1 MSLIDLP
8 GLTQQFQKAVDKG
21 AAAAKKAGTY
31 VEVAGSQNDPLL
43 TKYMVHM
50 DSTGRTYV
58 TGTDSVG
65 EYYIVPPSKKGAKA
79 DVTNDINKAI
89 QAVITNV
96 GGIGKLQNIFAK
108 AGYKGDPYTT
118 LAQAIRSYSTQ
129 SLQAYQDS
137 KGAGTFPLMSSFVAK
152 VGGYAA
158 GNTSA
163 SSTGTTSKA
172 GTFKD
177 TTTDIT
183 TVGDAY
189 KEINDYMLD
198 VFGREATQE
207 EKDAFY
213 KDINAREL
221 KSGVQTVTVRDATGK
236 ITKTQKIGAAL
247 TSDERINSL
256 NAVVKTALKG
266 TEAETILS
274 SSKGSKIAQDIAK
287 IQKSAADY
295 GQPMSA
301 GQAMKYVLDGFGN
314 PDYVAKQ
321 IERLRL
327 NAMTMFGNL
336 KDHIQNGGNVKD
348 IADQY
353 AYIKSKKLGI
363 ALTDSMADKD
373 VVDAISKTGGLMST
387 ADFSRQMQANP
398 LWRQTEEAHNTAADF
413 ANTILKSFGFMG

>member
-1 MSLIDLP
+1 MAEPIQFFGGTSSAVTVNPGSGTTSSLIDSDFS
-8 GLTQQFQKAVDKG
+8 GDNARYKVVTQNGRQYVADASGNQQFVIVTGSGKNVKYQITGDLTQAQASYIKNFPGGLPAL
-21 AAAAKKAGTY
+21 KKA
-31 VEVAGSQNDPLL
+31 LL
-43 TKYMVHM
+43 NSGYITKDEYANNSYIGGLIGAIS
-50 DSTGRTYV
+50 DLTIQ
-58 TGTDSVG
+58 SV
-65 EYYIVPPSKKGAKA
+65 
-79 DVTNDINKAI
+79 
-89 QAVITNV
+89 Q
-96 GGIGKLQNIFAK
+96 
-108 AGYKGDPYTT
+108 
-118 LAQAIRSYSTQ
+118 
-129 SLQAYQDS
+129 
-137 KGAGTFPLMSSFVAK
+137 
-152 VGGYAA
+152 GYAYEGKTEFKPMASFLA
-158 GNTSA
+158 GQKG
-163 SSTGTTSKA
+163 TGTTSKA

-183 TVGDAY
+183 TIGDAY

-207 EKDAFY
+207 EKDTFY

-287 IQKSAADY
+287 IQKSAANY

-301 GQAMKYVLDGFGN
+301 GQAMKYVLDGFGT

-321 IERLRL
+321 TERLRL

-373 VVDAISKTGGLMST
+373 VVDAITKTGGLMST

>member
-1 MSLIDLP
+1 MVEFFGGTPGATTIKPTPTPTPSLINSDFFGDTAKYKVITQNGKQYVSDPTLSGNNQVFIIITGSGKNIKYEVTSDLTKAQASYIKNFP
-8 GLTQQFQKAVDKG
+8 GGLPAL
-21 AAAAKKAGTY
+21 KKA
-31 VEVAGSQNDPLL
+31 LL
-43 TKYMVHM
+43 NSGYITKDEYANNSYIGGLIGAIS
-50 DSTGRTYV
+50 DLTIQ
-58 TGTDSVG
+58 SVQG
-65 EYYIVPPSKKGAKA
+65 YAYE
-79 DVTNDINKAI
+79 NK
-89 QAVITNV
+89 TEF
-96 GGIGKLQNIFAK
+96 K
-108 AGYKGDPYTT
+108 P
-118 LAQAIRSYSTQ
+118 
-129 SLQAYQDS
+129 
-137 KGAGTFPLMSSFVAK
+137 MSSFL
-152 VGGYAA
+152 A
-158 GNTSA
+158 GQKG
-163 SSTGTTSKA
+163 TGTTSKA

-183 TVGDAY
+183 TIGDAY

-207 EKDAFY
+207 EKDIFY

-301 GQAMKYVLDGFGN
+301 GQAMKYVLDGFGT

-321 IERLRL
+321 TERLRL

-336 KDHIQNGGNVKD
+336 KDHINNGGNVKD

-353 AYIKSKKLGI
+353 AYIKSRKLGI
-363 ALTDSMADKD
+363 PLTDSMADKD

-387 ADFSRQMQANP
+387 ADFNRQMQANP
-398 LWRQTEEAHNTAADF
+398 LWRQTEEARNTASDF

>member
-1 MSLIDLP
+1 
-8 GLTQQFQKAVDKG
+8 
-21 AAAAKKAGTY
+21 
-31 VEVAGSQNDPLL
+31 
-43 TKYMVHM
+43 
-50 DSTGRTYV
+50 
-58 TGTDSVG
+58 
-65 EYYIVPPSKKGAKA
+65 
-79 DVTNDINKAI
+79 
-89 QAVITNV
+89 
-96 GGIGKLQNIFAK
+96 
-108 AGYKGDPYTT
+108 
-118 LAQAIRSYSTQ
+118 
-129 SLQAYQDS
+129 
-137 KGAGTFPLMSSFVAK
+137 
-152 VGGYAA
+152 
-158 GNTSA
+158 
-163 SSTGTTSKA
+163 
-172 GTFKD
+172 
-177 TTTDIT
+177 
-183 TVGDAY
+183 
-189 KEINDYMLD
+189 MLD

-207 EKDAFY
+207 EKDTFY

-301 GQAMKYVLDGFGN
+301 GQAMKYVLDGFGT
-314 PDYVAKQ
+314 PDYVDKQ
-321 IERLRL
+321 TERLRL

-336 KDHIQNGGNVKD
+336 KDHINNGGNVKD

>member
-1 MSLIDLP
+1 MAEPIQFFGGTSSAVTVNPSSGTTSSLIDSDFS
-8 GLTQQFQKAVDKG
+8 GDNARYKVVTQNGRQYVADASGNQVFVIVTGSGKNVKYQITSDLTQAQASYIKNFPG
-21 AAAAKKAGTY
+21 GLAALKKA
-31 VEVAGSQNDPLL
+31 LL
-43 TKYMVHM
+43 NSDYITK
-50 DSTGRTYV
+50 D
-58 TGTDSVG
+58 
-65 EYYIVPPSKKGAKA
+65 EYANNSYIGGLIGAIS
-79 DVTNDINKAI
+79 DLSI
-89 QAVITNV
+89 QSAQ
-96 GGIGKLQNIFAK
+96 GYAYEGKTEFK
-108 AGYKGDPYTT
+108 P
-118 LAQAIRSYSTQ
+118 
-129 SLQAYQDS
+129 
-137 KGAGTFPLMSSFVAK
+137 MSSFLMGQK
-152 VGGYAA
+152 G
-158 GNTSA
+158 
-163 SSTGTTSKA
+163 TGTTSKA

-183 TVGDAY
+183 TTGDAY

-221 KSGVQTVTVRDATGK
+221 KSGVQTVSVRDATGK
-236 ITKTQKIGAAL
+236 ITKTQKIGASL

-256 NAVVKTALKG
+256 NAVVRTALKG

-321 IERLRL
+321 TERLRL

-336 KDHIQNGGNVKD
+336 KDHINNGGNVKD

-353 AYIKSKKLGI
+353 AYIKAKKLGI
-363 ALTDSMADKD
+363 PLTDSMADKD

-387 ADFSRQMQANP
+387 ADFNRQMQANP
-398 LWRQTEEAHNTAADF
+398 LWRQTEEARNTASDF

>member
-1 MSLIDLP
+1 MAEPIQFFGGTSSAVTVNPGSGTTSSLIDSDFSGDNARYKVITQNGKQYVSDPTLSGNNQVFIIITGSGKNIKYEVTSDLTKAQASYIKNFPGGLP
-8 GLTQQFQKAVDKG
+8 AL
-21 AAAAKKAGTY
+21 KKA
-31 VEVAGSQNDPLL
+31 LL
-43 TKYMVHM
+43 NSGYITKDEYANNSYIGGLIGAIS
-50 DSTGRTYV
+50 DLTIQ
-58 TGTDSVG
+58 SV
-65 EYYIVPPSKKGAKA
+65 
-79 DVTNDINKAI
+79 
-89 QAVITNV
+89 Q
-96 GGIGKLQNIFAK
+96 
-108 AGYKGDPYTT
+108 
-118 LAQAIRSYSTQ
+118 
-129 SLQAYQDS
+129 
-137 KGAGTFPLMSSFVAK
+137 
-152 VGGYAA
+152 GYAYE
-158 GNTSA
+158 GKTEFKPMA
-163 SSTGTTSKA
+163 SFLMGQKGTGTTSKA

-183 TVGDAY
+183 TIGDAY
-189 KEINDYMLD
+189 REINDYMLD

-207 EKDAFY
+207 EKDTFY

-295 GQPMSA
+295 GQPISA
-301 GQAMKYVLDGFGN
+301 GQAMKYVLDGFGT

-321 IERLRL
+321 TERLRL

-336 KDHIQNGGNVKD
+336 KDHINNGGNVKD

>member
-1 MSLIDLP
+1 MAGPIEFFGGTPGATSVKPTAAPAPSLIDSDFSGNTAKYKVVTANGKQYVTDTKGNQVFVIVTGSGKNVKYEVTPDLTKAQASYIKNFSGGLP
-8 GLTQQFQKAVDKG
+8 AL
-21 AAAAKKAGTY
+21 KKA
-31 VEVAGSQNDPLL
+31 LL
-43 TKYMVHM
+43 NSGYIQQADY
-50 DSTGRTYV
+50 DSNIYIGGLV
-58 TGTDSVG
+58 GAISDLSIQSV
-65 EYYIVPPSKKGAKA
+65 
-79 DVTNDINKAI
+79 
-89 QAVITNV
+89 Q
-96 GGIGKLQNIFAK
+96 
-108 AGYKGDPYTT
+108 
-118 LAQAIRSYSTQ
+118 
-129 SLQAYQDS
+129 
-137 KGAGTFPLMSSFVAK
+137 
-152 VGGYAA
+152 GYAYENKTEFKPMFSFLA
-158 GNTSA
+158 GQK
-163 SSTGTTSKA
+163 SSSGTTSKA

-177 TTTDIT
+177 TTTNIT
-183 TVGDAY
+183 TIGDAY

-207 EKDAFY
+207 EKDAYY
-213 KDINAREL
+213 KDINTREV

-236 ITKTQKIGAAL
+236 VTKTQKIGAPL
-247 TSDERINSL
+247 TSDERTNSL

-266 TEAETILS
+266 TEAEAILS

-295 GQPMSA
+295 GQPMTA

-314 PDYVAKQ
+314 ADYVAKQ
-321 IERLRL
+321 TERLRL

>member
-1 MSLIDLP
+1 MVEFFGGTPGATTIKPTPTPTPSLINSDFFGDTAKYKVITQNGKQYVSDPTLSGNNQVFIIITGSGKNIKYEVTSDLTKAQASYIKNFP
-8 GLTQQFQKAVDKG
+8 GGLPAL
-21 AAAAKKAGTY
+21 KKA
-31 VEVAGSQNDPLL
+31 LL
-43 TKYMVHM
+43 NSGYITKDEYANNSYIGGLIGAIS
-50 DSTGRTYV
+50 DLTIQ
-58 TGTDSVG
+58 SVQG
-65 EYYIVPPSKKGAKA
+65 YAYE
-79 DVTNDINKAI
+79 NK
-89 QAVITNV
+89 TEF
-96 GGIGKLQNIFAK
+96 K
-108 AGYKGDPYTT
+108 P
-118 LAQAIRSYSTQ
+118 
-129 SLQAYQDS
+129 
-137 KGAGTFPLMSSFVAK
+137 MSSFL
-152 VGGYAA
+152 A
-158 GNTSA
+158 GQKG
-163 SSTGTTSKA
+163 TGTTSKA

-183 TVGDAY
+183 TIGDAY
-189 KEINDYMLD
+189 REINDYMLD

-301 GQAMKYVLDGFGN
+301 GQAMKYVLDGFGT

-321 IERLRL
+321 TERLRL

-336 KDHIQNGGNVKD
+336 KDHINNGGNVKD

-353 AYIKSKKLGI
+353 AYIKSRKLGI
-363 ALTDSMADKD
+363 PLTDSMADKD

-387 ADFSRQMQANP
+387 ADFNRQMQANP
-398 LWRQTEEAHNTAADF
+398 LWRQTEEARNTASDF

>member
-1 MSLIDLP
+1 MADTPIQFFGGTPGAVNVNPGKGTTTTSLIDSDFSGAGAKYQVVTQNGKQYVADTNGNQMFVIVTGSGKNIKYKVTSNLVEAQAAYIKEFSGGLP
-8 GLTQQFQKAVDKG
+8 AL
-21 AAAAKKAGTY
+21 KKA
-31 VEVAGSQNDPLL
+31 LL
-43 TKYMVHM
+43 NSGYISKAEF
-50 DSTGRTYV
+50 DSNSYIGGLV
-58 TGTDSVG
+58 GAISDLSVQSVQG
-65 EYYIVPPSKKGAKA
+65 YAYE
-79 DVTNDINKAI
+79 
-89 QAVITNV
+89 
-96 GGIGKLQNIFAK
+96 GKTEFS
-108 AGYKGDPYTT
+108 P
-118 LAQAIRSYSTQ
+118 
-129 SLQAYQDS
+129 
-137 KGAGTFPLMSSFVAK
+137 MSSFL
-152 VGGYAA
+152 A
-158 GNTSA
+158 GQKSG
-163 SSTGTTSKA
+163 TGTGSKA
-172 GTFKD
+172 GTWKD
-177 TTTDIT
+177 TLTDIT
-183 TVGDAY
+183 DVGDAY

-213 KDINAREL
+213 QDIHAREL
-221 KSGVQTVTVRDATGK
+221 KSGVQTVEVRDATGK
-236 ITKTQKIGAAL
+236 ISKRTQTGAPMTK
-247 TSDERINSL
+247 DERTNSL

-287 IQKSAADY
+287 IQKAGADY
-295 GQPMSA
+295 GQPMTA
-301 GQAMKYVLDGFGN
+301 GQAMKYVLDGYGTS
-314 PDYVAKQ
+314 DYVAKQ
-321 IERLRL
+321 TERLRL

-336 KDHIQNGGNVKD
+336 KDHITNGGTVKD

>member
-1 MSLIDLP
+1 MAEPIQFFGGTSSAVTVNPGSGTTSSLIDSDFSGDNARYKVITQNGKQYVSDPTLSGNNQVFIIITGSGKNIKYEVTSDLTKAQASYIKNFPGGLP
-8 GLTQQFQKAVDKG
+8 AL
-21 AAAAKKAGTY
+21 KKA
-31 VEVAGSQNDPLL
+31 LL
-43 TKYMVHM
+43 NSGYITKDEYANNSYIGGLIGAIS
-50 DSTGRTYV
+50 DLTIQ
-58 TGTDSVG
+58 SV
-65 EYYIVPPSKKGAKA
+65 
-79 DVTNDINKAI
+79 
-89 QAVITNV
+89 Q
-96 GGIGKLQNIFAK
+96 
-108 AGYKGDPYTT
+108 
-118 LAQAIRSYSTQ
+118 
-129 SLQAYQDS
+129 
-137 KGAGTFPLMSSFVAK
+137 
-152 VGGYAA
+152 GYAYE
-158 GNTSA
+158 GKTEFKPMA
-163 SSTGTTSKA
+163 SFLMGQKGTGTTSKA

-183 TVGDAY
+183 TIGDAY

-207 EKDAFY
+207 EKDTFY

-295 GQPMSA
+295 GQPISA
-301 GQAMKYVLDGFGN
+301 GQAMKYVLDGFGT

-321 IERLRL
+321 TERLRL

-336 KDHIQNGGNVKD
+336 KDHINNGGNVKD

>member
-1 MSLIDLP
+1 MVEFFGGTPGATTIKPTPAPTPSLIDSDFFGDTAKYKVITQNGKQYVSDPTLSGNNQVFIIITGSGKNIKYEVTSDLTKAQASYIKNFPGGLP
-8 GLTQQFQKAVDKG
+8 AL
-21 AAAAKKAGTY
+21 KKA
-31 VEVAGSQNDPLL
+31 LL
-43 TKYMVHM
+43 NSGYITKDEYANNSYIGGLIGAIS
-50 DSTGRTYV
+50 DLTIQ
-58 TGTDSVG
+58 SVQG
-65 EYYIVPPSKKGAKA
+65 YAYESKTEFK
-79 DVTNDINKAI
+79 
-89 QAVITNV
+89 
-96 GGIGKLQNIFAK
+96 
-108 AGYKGDPYTT
+108 P
-118 LAQAIRSYSTQ
+118 
-129 SLQAYQDS
+129 
-137 KGAGTFPLMSSFVAK
+137 MSSFL
-152 VGGYAA
+152 A
-158 GNTSA
+158 GQKG
-163 SSTGTTSKA
+163 TGTTSKA

-183 TVGDAY
+183 TIGDAY

-207 EKDAFY
+207 EKDTFY

-221 KSGVQTVTVRDATGK
+221 KSGVQTVSVRDATGK
-236 ITKTQKIGAAL
+236 ITKTQKIGASL

-287 IQKSAADY
+287 IQKSAAEY

-301 GQAMKYVLDGFGN
+301 GQAMKYVLDGFGT

-321 IERLRL
+321 TERLRL

-336 KDHIQNGGNVKD
+336 KDHINNGGNVKD

-353 AYIKSKKLGI
+353 AYIKSRKLGI
-363 ALTDSMADKD
+363 PLTDSMADKD

-387 ADFSRQMQANP
+387 ADFNRQMQANP
-398 LWRQTEEAHNTAADF
+398 LWRQTEEARNTASDF

>member
-1 MSLIDLP
+1 MVEFFGGTPGATTIKPTPTPTPSLINSDFFGDTAKYKVITQNGKQYVSDPTLSGNNQVFIIITGSGKNIKYEVTSDLTKAQASYIKNFP
-8 GLTQQFQKAVDKG
+8 GGLPAL
-21 AAAAKKAGTY
+21 KKA
-31 VEVAGSQNDPLL
+31 LL
-43 TKYMVHM
+43 NSGYITKDEYANNSYIGGLIGAIS
-50 DSTGRTYV
+50 DLTIQ
-58 TGTDSVG
+58 SVQG
-65 EYYIVPPSKKGAKA
+65 YAYE
-79 DVTNDINKAI
+79 NK
-89 QAVITNV
+89 TEF
-96 GGIGKLQNIFAK
+96 K
-108 AGYKGDPYTT
+108 P
-118 LAQAIRSYSTQ
+118 
-129 SLQAYQDS
+129 
-137 KGAGTFPLMSSFVAK
+137 MSSFL
-152 VGGYAA
+152 A
-158 GNTSA
+158 GQKGA
-163 SSTGTTSKA
+163 GTTSKA

-183 TVGDAY
+183 TIGDAY

-207 EKDAFY
+207 EKDTFY

-287 IQKSAADY
+287 IQKSAAEY

-301 GQAMKYVLDGFGN
+301 GQAMKYVLDGFGT

-321 IERLRL
+321 TERLRL

-336 KDHIQNGGNVKD
+336 KDHINNGGNVKD

-353 AYIKSKKLGI
+353 AYIKSRKLGI
-363 ALTDSMADKD
+363 PLTDSMADKD

-387 ADFSRQMQANP
+387 ADFNRQMQANP
-398 LWRQTEEAHNTAADF
+398 LWRQTEEARNTASDF

>member
-1 MSLIDLP
+1 MAEPIQFFGGTSSAVTVNPGSGTTSSLIDSDFF
-8 GLTQQFQKAVDKG
+8 GDNARYKVVTQNGRQYVADANSNQVFVIVTGSGKNVKYQITGDLTQAQALYIKNFPGGLPAL
-21 AAAAKKAGTY
+21 KKA
-31 VEVAGSQNDPLL
+31 LL
-43 TKYMVHM
+43 NSGYITKDEYANNSYIGGLIGAIS
-50 DSTGRTYV
+50 DLSIQ
-58 TGTDSVG
+58 SVQG
-65 EYYIVPPSKKGAKA
+65 YAYESKTEFK
-79 DVTNDINKAI
+79 
-89 QAVITNV
+89 
-96 GGIGKLQNIFAK
+96 
-108 AGYKGDPYTT
+108 P
-118 LAQAIRSYSTQ
+118 
-129 SLQAYQDS
+129 
-137 KGAGTFPLMSSFVAK
+137 MSSFLTGQK
-152 VGGYAA
+152 G
-158 GNTSA
+158 
-163 SSTGTTSKA
+163 TGTTSKA

-183 TVGDAY
+183 TIGDAY

-207 EKDAFY
+207 EKDSFY

-287 IQKSAADY
+287 IQKSAAEY

-301 GQAMKYVLDGFGN
+301 GQAMKYVLDGFGT

-321 IERLRL
+321 TERLRL

-336 KDHIQNGGNVKD
+336 KDHINNGGNVKD

-353 AYIKSKKLGI
+353 AYIKAKKLGI

>member
-1 MSLIDLP
+1 MVEFFGGTPGATTIKPTPTPTPSLINSDFFGDTAKYKVITQNGKQYVSDPTLSGNNQVFIIITGSGKNIKYEVTSDLTKAQASYIKNFP
-8 GLTQQFQKAVDKG
+8 GGLPAL
-21 AAAAKKAGTY
+21 KKA
-31 VEVAGSQNDPLL
+31 LL
-43 TKYMVHM
+43 NSGYITKDEYANNSYIGGLIGAIS
-50 DSTGRTYV
+50 DLTIQ
-58 TGTDSVG
+58 SVQG
-65 EYYIVPPSKKGAKA
+65 YAYE
-79 DVTNDINKAI
+79 
-89 QAVITNV
+89 
-96 GGIGKLQNIFAK
+96 GKTEFK
-108 AGYKGDPYTT
+108 P
-118 LAQAIRSYSTQ
+118 
-129 SLQAYQDS
+129 
-137 KGAGTFPLMSSFVAK
+137 MSSFL
-152 VGGYAA
+152 A
-158 GNTSA
+158 GQKG
-163 SSTGTTSKA
+163 TGTTSKA

-183 TVGDAY
+183 TIGDAY

-207 EKDAFY
+207 EKDTFY

-301 GQAMKYVLDGFGN
+301 GQAMKYVLDGFGT

-336 KDHIQNGGNVKD
+336 KDHINNGGNVKD

-398 LWRQTEEAHNTAADF
+398 LWRQTEEAHNTASDF

>member
-1 MSLIDLP
+1 MVEFFGGTPGATTIKPTPTPTPSLINSDFFGDTAKYKVITQNGKQYVSDPTLSGNNQVFIIITGSGKNIKYEVTSDLTKAQASYIKNFP
-8 GLTQQFQKAVDKG
+8 GGLPAL
-21 AAAAKKAGTY
+21 KKA
-31 VEVAGSQNDPLL
+31 LL
-43 TKYMVHM
+43 NSGYITKDEYANNSYIGGLIGAIS
-50 DSTGRTYV
+50 DLTIQ
-58 TGTDSVG
+58 SVQG
-65 EYYIVPPSKKGAKA
+65 YAYE
-79 DVTNDINKAI
+79 
-89 QAVITNV
+89 
-96 GGIGKLQNIFAK
+96 GKTEFK
-108 AGYKGDPYTT
+108 P
-118 LAQAIRSYSTQ
+118 
-129 SLQAYQDS
+129 
-137 KGAGTFPLMSSFVAK
+137 MSSFL
-152 VGGYAA
+152 A
-158 GNTSA
+158 GQKG
-163 SSTGTTSKA
+163 TGTTSKA

-183 TVGDAY
+183 TIGDAY

-207 EKDAFY
+207 EKDTFY

-301 GQAMKYVLDGFGN
+301 GQAMKYVLDGFGT

-321 IERLRL
+321 TERLRL

-336 KDHIQNGGNVKD
+336 KDHINNGGNVKD

-353 AYIKSKKLGI
+353 AYIKSRKLGI
-363 ALTDSMADKD
+363 PLTDSMADKD

-387 ADFSRQMQANP
+387 ADFNRQMQANP
-398 LWRQTEEAHNTAADF
+398 LWRQTEEARNTASDF

>member
-1 MSLIDLP
+1 MVEFFGGTPSAVNVNPVSGKTSSSLQDSDFLGDAARYKVVTQNGRQYVADVNGNQFFVIVTGSGKNIKYQVTDDLTKAQAAYIKEFSG
-8 GLTQQFQKAVDKG
+8 GLPAL
-21 AAAAKKAGTY
+21 KKA
-31 VEVAGSQNDPLL
+31 LL
-43 TKYMVHM
+43 NSGYITKDEYANNNYISGLISAIS
-50 DSTGRTYV
+50 DLSIQ
-58 TGTDSVG
+58 SVQG
-65 EYYIVPPSKKGAKA
+65 YAYESKTEFK
-79 DVTNDINKAI
+79 
-89 QAVITNV
+89 
-96 GGIGKLQNIFAK
+96 
-108 AGYKGDPYTT
+108 P
-118 LAQAIRSYSTQ
+118 
-129 SLQAYQDS
+129 
-137 KGAGTFPLMSSFVAK
+137 MSSFL
-152 VGGYAA
+152 A
-158 GNTSA
+158 GQKG
-163 SSTGTTSKA
+163 TGTTSKA

-183 TVGDAY
+183 TIGDAY

-207 EKDAFY
+207 EKDTFY

-287 IQKSAADY
+287 IQKSAANY

-301 GQAMKYVLDGFGN
+301 GQAMKYVLDGFGT

-321 IERLRL
+321 TERLRL

>member
-1 MSLIDLP
+1 MAEPIQFFGGTPGATTVAPTPAPTPSLIDSDFS
-8 GLTQQFQKAVDKG
+8 GD
-21 AAAAKKAGTY
+21 AAKYKIVTQNGKQYIADSNGNQVFIVIT
-31 VEVAGSQNDPLL
+31 GSGKNIQ
-43 TKYMVHM
+43 YQ
-50 DSTGRTYV
+50 V
-58 TGTDSVG
+58 TSDL
-65 EYYIVPPSKKGAKA
+65 
-79 DVTNDINKAI
+79 NKAQASYIKNFAGGLPALKKALLNSNYITQADYNNNNYIGGLIGAISDLSI
-89 QAVITNV
+89 QSVQGYAYE
-96 GGIGKLQNIFAK
+96 GKTEFS
-108 AGYKGDPYTT
+108 P
-118 LAQAIRSYSTQ
+118 
-129 SLQAYQDS
+129 
-137 KGAGTFPLMSSFVAK
+137 MSSFLSGQK
-152 VGGYAA
+152 G
-158 GNTSA
+158 
-163 SSTGTTSKA
+163 TGTTSKA

-183 TVGDAY
+183 TIGDAY
-189 KEINDYMLD
+189 KEVNDYMLD

-236 ITKTQKIGAAL
+236 TTKTQKIGAAL

-266 TEAETILS
+266 TDAETILS

-287 IQKSAADY
+287 IQKTAADY
-295 GQPMSA
+295 GQPMTA
-301 GQAMKYVLDGFGN
+301 GQAMKYVLDGFGSA
-314 PDYVAKQ
+314 DYVNKQ
-321 IERLRL
+321 TERLRL

-336 KDHIQNGGNVKD
+336 KDHIQNGGTVKD

-363 ALTDSMADKD
+363 PLTDSMADKD

>member
-1 MSLIDLP
+1 
-8 GLTQQFQKAVDKG
+8 
-21 AAAAKKAGTY
+21 
-31 VEVAGSQNDPLL
+31 
-43 TKYMVHM
+43 
-50 DSTGRTYV
+50 
-58 TGTDSVG
+58 
-65 EYYIVPPSKKGAKA
+65 
-79 DVTNDINKAI
+79 
-89 QAVITNV
+89 
-96 GGIGKLQNIFAK
+96 
-108 AGYKGDPYTT
+108 
-118 LAQAIRSYSTQ
+118 
-129 SLQAYQDS
+129 
-137 KGAGTFPLMSSFVAK
+137 MSSFVAK

-163 SSTGTTSKA
+163 SGTGTTSKA

-207 EKDAFY
+207 EKDTFY

-301 GQAMKYVLDGFGN
+301 GQAMKYVLDGFGT
-314 PDYVAKQ
+314 PDYVDKQ
-321 IERLRL
+321 TERLRL

-336 KDHIQNGGNVKD
+336 KDHINNGGNVKD

>member
-1 MSLIDLP
+1 MAEPIQFFGGTSSAVTVNPSSGTTSSLIDSDFS
-8 GLTQQFQKAVDKG
+8 GDNARYKVVTKNGRQYVADTNGNQQFVIVTGSGKNVQYKITGDLTEAQASYIKNFPG
-21 AAAAKKAGTY
+21 GLPALKKA
-31 VEVAGSQNDPLL
+31 LL
-43 TKYMVHM
+43 NSGYITKDEYANNSYIGGLIGAIS
-50 DSTGRTYV
+50 DLTIQ
-58 TGTDSVG
+58 SV
-65 EYYIVPPSKKGAKA
+65 
-79 DVTNDINKAI
+79 
-89 QAVITNV
+89 Q
-96 GGIGKLQNIFAK
+96 
-108 AGYKGDPYTT
+108 
-118 LAQAIRSYSTQ
+118 
-129 SLQAYQDS
+129 
-137 KGAGTFPLMSSFVAK
+137 
-152 VGGYAA
+152 GYAYE
-158 GNTSA
+158 GKTEFKPMA
-163 SSTGTTSKA
+163 SFLMGQKGTGTTSKA

-183 TVGDAY
+183 TIGDAY

-207 EKDAFY
+207 EKDSFY

-301 GQAMKYVLDGFGN
+301 GQAMKYVLDGFGT

-321 IERLRL
+321 TERLRL

-336 KDHIQNGGNVKD
+336 KDHINNGGNVKD

>member
-1 MSLIDLP
+1 MAGPIEFFGGTSGATTIKPTPVPGPSLIDADFAGDNAKYKVITSNGKQYVTNPNINGNNQVFIIVTGSGKNVKYEVTSDLTKAQASYIKNFPGGLP
-8 GLTQQFQKAVDKG
+8 SL
-21 AAAAKKAGTY
+21 KKA
-31 VEVAGSQNDPLL
+31 LL
-43 TKYMVHM
+43 
-50 DSTGRTYV
+50 DSGYISKAEF
-58 TGTDSVG
+58 DSNSYIGGLVG
-65 EYYIVPPSKKGAKA
+65 
-79 DVTNDINKAI
+79 AI
-89 QAVITNV
+89 SDLSVQAV
-96 GGIGKLQNIFAK
+96 Q
-108 AGYKGDPYTT
+108 
-118 LAQAIRSYSTQ
+118 
-129 SLQAYQDS
+129 
-137 KGAGTFPLMSSFVAK
+137 
-152 VGGYAA
+152 GYAYEGKTEFKPMASFLA
-158 GNTSA
+158 GQKG
-163 SSTGTTSKA
+163 TGTTSKA

-177 TTTDIT
+177 TTTNIT
-183 TVGDAY
+183 TIDDAY

-213 KDINAREL
+213 KDINAREI

-236 ITKTQKIGAAL
+236 VTKTQKIGAPL

-287 IQKSAADY
+287 IQKAAADY
-295 GQPMSA
+295 GQPMTA

-314 PDYVAKQ
+314 ADYVAKQ
-321 IERLRL
+321 TERLRL

-363 ALTDSMADKD
+363 PLTDSMADKD
-373 VVDAISKTGGLMST
+373 VVDAISKTGGLIST

>member
-1 MSLIDLP
+1 MVEFFGGTPGATTIKPTPTPTPSLINSDFFGDTAKYKVITQNGKQYVSDPTLSGNNQVFIIITGSGKNIKYEVTSDLTKAQASYIKNFP
-8 GLTQQFQKAVDKG
+8 GGLPAL
-21 AAAAKKAGTY
+21 KKA
-31 VEVAGSQNDPLL
+31 LL
-43 TKYMVHM
+43 NSGYITKDEYANNSYIGGLIGAIS
-50 DSTGRTYV
+50 DLTIQ
-58 TGTDSVG
+58 SVQG
-65 EYYIVPPSKKGAKA
+65 YAYE
-79 DVTNDINKAI
+79 
-89 QAVITNV
+89 
-96 GGIGKLQNIFAK
+96 GKTEFK
-108 AGYKGDPYTT
+108 P
-118 LAQAIRSYSTQ
+118 
-129 SLQAYQDS
+129 
-137 KGAGTFPLMSSFVAK
+137 MSSFL
-152 VGGYAA
+152 A
-158 GNTSA
+158 GQKG
-163 SSTGTTSKA
+163 TGTTSKA

-183 TVGDAY
+183 TIGDAY

-207 EKDAFY
+207 EKDIFY

-301 GQAMKYVLDGFGN
+301 GQAMKYVLDGFGT

-321 IERLRL
+321 TERLRP

-336 KDHIQNGGNVKD
+336 KDHINNGGNVKD

-353 AYIKSKKLGI
+353 AYIKSRKLGI
-363 ALTDSMADKD
+363 PLTDSMADKD

-387 ADFSRQMQANP
+387 ADFNRQMQANP
-398 LWRQTEEAHNTAADF
+398 LWRQTEEARNTASDF